1 MLLASAGPLTLCR
14 AQVRRRG
21 PPLPPGCPPP
31 FAGVLRREREPLP
44 RGRREACTGFRL
56 SRPRPDGSPRAPP
69 GGNRMSFSGFVLA
82 AIIVGVL
89 LLWNGIKVV
98 REYQRLVVFRL
109 GRSYGPRG
117 PGIVFLIPFMDKAIW
132 VDLREVF
139 LEIPAQTCITK
150 DNAPISIDFL
160 IYWKV
165 FDPQLSV
172 IQVGNFA
179 GAAQGIAT
187 TGLRAVIGDIILD
200 DVLAKRDQ
208 INQVLRAKLDEVTE
222 RWGVKVTTVEIRE
235 ITPPKDVQDAMTR
248 QMSAERSRRAL
259 VTEADGKK
267 QAAIT
272 IAEGEK
278 QSAILKAEGDRQ
290 AAILRAEGFSLAL
303 GKIFSIAKTV
313 DTNTMSL
320 QYLEALKALGAGP
333 ATKFVFPMEFTRLL
347 QPFVDGVR

>member
-1 MLLASAGPLTLCR
+1 MGLL
-14 AQVRRRG
+14 
-21 PPLPPGCPPP
+21 
-31 FAGVLRREREPLP
+31 
-44 RGRREACTGFRL
+44 
-56 SRPRPDGSPRAPP
+56 
-69 GGNRMSFSGFVLA
+69 FVV
-82 AIIVGVL
+82 AIIVVGIIL
-89 LLWNGIKVV
+89 LYNGIRIV

-109 GRSYGPRG
+109 GRSIGQKG
-117 PGIVFLIPFMDKAIW
+117 PGVVYLIPVVDRAVL

-165 FDPQLSV
+165 IDPQLSV

-208 INQVLRAKLDEVTE
+208 INQILRAKLDEVTE

-235 ITPPKDVQDAMTR
+235 ITPPRDVQEAMTR

-278 QSAILKAEGDRQ
+278 QAAILKAEGERQ
-290 AAILRAEGFSLAL
+290 ASILRAEGFSLAL
-303 GKIFSIAKTV
+303 DRIFSVAKTV

-320 QYLEALKALGAGP
+320 QYLETLKALGTSP

-347 QPFVDGVR
+347 QPFVDSGGRSANAPSKAP

>member
-1 MLLASAGPLTLCR
+1 MS
-14 AQVRRRG
+14 
-21 PPLPPGCPPP
+21 PG
-31 FAGVLRREREPLP
+31 AVVIGILIIAVL
-44 RGRREACTGFRL
+44 
-56 SRPRPDGSPRAPP
+56 
-69 GGNRMSFSGFVLA
+69 M
-82 AIIVGVL
+82 
-89 LLWNGIKVV
+89 LWNGIKVV

-109 GRSYGPRG
+109 GRSSGDKG
-117 PGIVFLIPFMDKAIW
+117 PGIVFLIPIVDRAVW

-165 FDPQLSV
+165 IDPSLSV

-278 QSAILKAEGDRQ
+278 QAAILKAEGDRQ

-303 GKIFSIAKTV
+303 DRIFSVAKTV

-320 QYLEALKALGAGP
+320 QYLEALKSLGASP

-347 QPFVDGVR
+347 QPFLDYAGQSFRTPPKTP